1 MKLAPPRPAPPR
13 RPRPAPPAPIFFP
26 LTPPLSLVMPAVG
39 APGKRRRTIWRMVR
53 SRKYLGP
60 AGVPG
65 RAGLC
70 ESAVVDGSRRHPGS
84 PHPPPARSLR
94 PLILSRR
101 PMCSVMLTLLLFSLS
116 FREKKRRRIEELLAE
131 KLVLPGGG
139 DPSPGTPASP
149 HPRPRGPAAAA
160 PGGWEGGTWSAGR
173 AASSPD
179 PRPAAPGDRRS
190 APGSLSQAG
199 TGPGVHRSRSGADL
213 PEYLIDL
220 KGLEEGPVH
229 PSSSSIPN
237 CQRHDLFKR
246 KSYLNIQNGNQA
258 VSGLS

>member
-1 MKLAPPRPAPPR
+1 MHKGPRFSTSSPQVVNLSTCDILLPPLEESTAKRSHAILREHVIGPFSPAP
-13 RPRPAPPAPIFFP
+13 
-26 LTPPLSLVMPAVG
+26 SLP
-39 APGKRRRTIWRMVR
+39 
-53 SRKYLGP
+53 
-60 AGVPG
+60 VP
-65 RAGLC
+65 
-70 ESAVVDGSRRHPGS
+70 E
-84 PHPPPARSLR
+84 